1 MLSLRASGEVAGRF
15 AFPGR
20 RMIWPATPDVIAC
33 RAMSDTPS
41 ERRSSPR
48 VPVRTPVTIK
58 PSNGGTK
65 LTGFTRDLSQNGVF
79 FYADSEIA
87 EGTQLEMVLILPEE
101 LTAGEKKWVCCQA
114 SVVRVQAG
122 DGKSVGL
129 AASIDRM
136 DVLPQ
141 IPE

>member
-1 MLSLRASGEVAGRF
+1 MTDPR
-15 AFPGR
+15 
-20 RMIWPATPDVIAC
+20 
-33 RAMSDTPS
+33 S

-48 VPVRTPVTIK
+48 VSVRTPVTIK
-58 PSNGGTK
+58 TGNGTK
-65 LTGFTRDLSQNGVF
+65 QSGLTRDLSNNGVF
-79 FYADSEIA
+79 FYSDSEIA
-87 EGTQLEMVLILPEE
+87 EGTQLEMVLILPKE

-114 SVVRVQAG
+114 SIVRVQAG

-136 DVLPQ
+136 DVLPE